1 MPLFFIDKHRL
12 CNIIYCMIQI
22 ILLLAGFILLIK
34 GADLL
39 VDGASS
45 TASYFKVPDIVIGLT
60 IVAFGTSAPEMIV
73 SILASAKGS
82 TDIAIGNIFG
92 SNIFN
97 TLLIIGISSI
107 IYTLRIKSHTIRN
120 EIPLS
125 VLAILAVTVLAND
138 QLIDKAAVSQLS
150 RIDGIVLLLFFS
162 IFLWYMYYLATKE
175 RDMQTDIRRKNPG
188 VSVIFIIIG
197 IAALGLGGKLVVDS
211 AVFIARVLKVSENM
225 IGLTIVAAGTSLPEL
240 VTSAMAAYR
249 KNTEIAV
256 GNIIGSNIFNLFF
269 ILGISSVIRPL
280 TFNIASNIDA
290 EVTLAASIMLLI
302 FAAKKF
308 EIHRR
313 DGIIMVLSYAAYF
326 AYLIVRK

>member
-1 MPLFFIDKHRL
+1 MV
-12 CNIIYCMIQI
+12 QI
-22 ILLLAGFILLIK
+22 LALAAGFILLIK

-39 VDGASS
+39 IEGASS
-45 TASYFKVPDIVIGLT
+45 VASYFRVPDIVIGLT

-73 SILASAKGS
+73 SIFASAGGS
-82 TDIAIGNIFG
+82 TDLAIGNIFG

-107 IYTLRIKSHTIRN
+107 IYTLSIKSHTIRN

-150 RIDGIVLLLFFS
+150 RIDGIILLLFFT

-175 RDMQTDIRRKNPG
+175 RDMKTDIKRKSPS
-188 VSVIFIIIG
+188 VSALFIIIG
-197 IAALGLGGKLVVDS
+197 IGALGFGGKLVVDS
-211 AVFIARVLKVSENM
+211 AVFIARALKVSENM

-240 VTSAMAAYR
+240 VTSAVSAYR

-269 ILGISSVIRPL
+269 ILGVSAVIRPL
-280 TFNIASNIDA
+280 TFNTASNIDA
-290 EVTLAASIMLLI
+290 EVTLAASLLLLI
-302 FAAKKF
+302 FAARKF

-313 DGIIMVLSYAAYF
+313 DGIILILSYAAYF
-326 AYLIVRK
+326 AYLMVRK